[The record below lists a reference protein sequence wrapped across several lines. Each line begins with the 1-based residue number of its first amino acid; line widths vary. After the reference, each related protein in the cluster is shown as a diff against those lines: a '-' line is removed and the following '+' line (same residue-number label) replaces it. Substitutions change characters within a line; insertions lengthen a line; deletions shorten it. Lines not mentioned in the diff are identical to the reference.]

1 MNNYSSL
8 TPDQPPGVQ
17 RLVQARQL
25 LREGLAGERA
35 RANRF
40 LLMCLTI
47 YTLVIYGIG
56 LIAPHAPVILNA
68 TPDDQYTDITCVM
81 FVLLMVWVV
90 GYMAILSRSR
100 RWVSVS
106 SRFQLSIQ
114 ALDSDLLDQTMPST
128 KLRLAHVDE
137 CLMQVERRLKN
148 QLRELSI
155 PPVSLAS
162 TSEKIFH
169 TIN

>member
-1 MNNYSSL
+1 
-8 TPDQPPGVQ
+8 
-17 RLVQARQL
+17 
-25 LREGLAGERA
+25 
-35 RANRF
+35 
-40 LLMCLTI
+40 
-47 YTLVIYGIG
+47 
-56 LIAPHAPVILNA
+56 
-68 TPDDQYTDITCVM
+68 M

-155 PPVSLAS
+155 PLVSLAS